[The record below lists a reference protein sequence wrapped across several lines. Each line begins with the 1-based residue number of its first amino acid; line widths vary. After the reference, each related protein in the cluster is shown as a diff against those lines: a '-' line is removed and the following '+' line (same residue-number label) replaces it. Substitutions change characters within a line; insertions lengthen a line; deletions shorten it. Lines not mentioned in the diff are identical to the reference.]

1 VTDGGEE
8 LGKAQIPIRATLDK
22 LDGDLEQARK
32 KVESS
37 LGGTLKSIGDKVGQ
51 IGSAVVLGAV
61 AAVTGALVGI
71 GTAAFS
77 SAMQLDDA
85 YDGII
90 TKTGATGEVLDGL
103 KEDFKGVFVGV
114 SADAETVSGAIAEL
128 NSRLGA
134 TGQPLRDMTSGLVDS
149 ARMMGGDATANAA
162 SLAKMMASWGLS
174 NEEGAATLDKLFVAT
189 QKSGIGMDQLMSSVQ
204 QNGAVLRTM
213 GFSLNDSVAMMAT
226 FEKAGLES
234 GQVMAA
240 MKIAAGKFTKA
251 QQDSTETIKGGVPS
265 LAKAGDQLANLRQQ
279 LSLASLK
286 QSEFTAKT
294 KASTRAAS
302 EAKIHKLTKQI
313 TDLEAAMA
321 KGESRTITVAG
332 SNKTLHESLMGTFDA
347 IKNDTDATH
356 ALSVGMEVFGARS
369 APAMVDAIRSGK
381 LELGTMIA
389 ALEDSK
395 DAIYKTSVATEDWPE
410 RWQKIKNI
418 ATVAL
423 APIGEKMMGI
433 AGSILES
440 ALPALDK
447 FVEIL
452 ENNVTPWVEKAAE
465 VIQGLLAGD
474 WSVPWQ
480 DLFPPVVVDTIET
493 IISGVQ
499 TLVAFVSD
507 NLPAV
512 AAVIGT
518 LLVGAFTAWAYS
530 AGVAAIATIAA
541 MGPVIPII
549 IALEAVIGL
558 LAVAWTQ
565 DWGGMRTT
573 LTDFWTNTGQPIFD
587 QVKTWLEVNIPKAIQ
602 AVSEFWTGTLVPAM
616 QAVWA
621 FIQGTVIPIF
631 QKVVGWLEVNIPKGI
646 TTVSSFWTGTLLP
659 ALRSVWD
666 FLSTNVVSIFTTVR
680 DWLQTTIPAATK
692 ALSGVWENTLLPAIT
707 AVWDFLDQY
716 IIPIFTTLVDID
728 IALLNLALQALAGFW
743 ENTLKPALETVW
755 QFIQDNVIPIFEALT
770 TDGIEATKTASS
782 ALSDFWKNTLQP
794 AMKVVSDFI
803 TDKVLPIFKDVKDFI
818 VDFLGPKI
826 QWLADTVFLGLKTA
840 IDGIKGTLEW
850 FLDKLQKLKDLIG
863 SITLPSWMDP
873 GSPTPLELGIIGI
886 NAALREMNGLWGDM
900 ASQPIMR
907 MGAMMPTM
915 PGQPTLAG
923 LSLGE
928 RVTVEVNGNGG
939 QAGGPV
945 TNYFL
950 TAQYAEKESE
960 SDLYHTVRMLQ
971 ILEV

>member
-1 VTDGGEE
+1 MTDGEE

-37 LGGTLKSIGDKVGQ
+37 LGGTLASIGDKVAQ

-77 SAMQLDDA
+77 SAMQLDNA

-90 TKTGATGEVLDGL
+90 AKTGATGAVLDGL
-103 KEDFKGVFVGV
+103 KEDFKAVFVGV
-114 SADAETVSGAIAEL
+114 GTDAENVAGPIAEL
-128 NSRLGA
+128 NRRLEA
-134 TGQPLRDMTSGLVDS
+134 TGQPLRDMAAGLARS
-149 ARMMGGDATANAA
+149 AELMGGDATANAA
-162 SLAKMMASWGLS
+162 TLAKMMGSWGIS

-189 QKSGIGMDQLMSSVQ
+189 QKSGISFEQLTGSLQ

-213 GFSLNDSVAMMAT
+213 GFSLDDSIVMMAS

-234 GQVMAA
+234 SQVMAG
-240 MKIAAGKFTKA
+240 MKLAAGKFAKA
-251 QQDSTETIKGGVPS
+251 QQDTTETIKGGVPS
-265 LAKAGDQLANLRQQ
+265 LAKAGSQLDTLRGQLAQATLR
-279 LSLASLK
+279 

-294 KASTRAAS
+294 KASTKAAAES
-302 EAKIHKLTKQI
+302 KIHKLTQQI

-321 KGESRTITVAG
+321 KGENRTIKVAG
-332 SNKTLHESLMGTFDA
+332 SNKTLNESLMATFEA
-347 IKNDTDATH
+347 IANDTDATH

-381 LELGTMIA
+381 MALSDIYL
-389 ALEDSK
+389 ALEKSK
-395 DAIYKTSVATEDWPE
+395 DAIYNTTKATEDWPE
-410 RWQKIKNI
+410 KWAKIKNI

-499 TLVAFVSD
+499 SLVAFVSD

-512 AAVIGT
+512 AVMIGT

-530 AGVAAIATIAA
+530 AGAAAIATIAA

-602 AVSEFWTGTLVPAM
+602 TVSEFWTGTLVPAM

-646 TTVSSFWTGTLLP
+646 
-659 ALRSVWD
+659 A
-666 FLSTNVVSIFTTVR
+666 
-680 DWLQTTIPAATK
+680 
-692 ALSGVWENTLLPAIT
+692 
-707 AVWDFLDQY
+707 
-716 IIPIFTTLVDID
+716 
-728 IALLNLALQALAGFW
+728 
-743 ENTLKPALETVW
+743 
-755 QFIQDNVIPIFEALT
+755 
-770 TDGIEATKTASS
+770 TASS
-782 ALSDFWKNTLQP
+782 SWKAPYSRRSALCGTSSRV
-794 AMKVVSDFI
+794 ASCRS
-803 TDKVLPIFKDVKDFI
+803 
-818 VDFLGPKI
+818 
-826 QWLADTVFLGLKTA
+826 LAPCA
-840 IDGIKGTLEW
+840 IGCRRL
-850 FLDKLQKLKDLIG
+850 
-863 SITLPSWMDP
+863 
-873 GSPTPLELGIIGI
+873 
-886 NAALREMNGLWGDM
+886 
-900 ASQPIMR
+900 SQQRPR
-907 MGAMMPTM
+907 
-915 PGQPTLAG
+915 
-923 LSLGE
+923 
-928 RVTVEVNGNGG
+928 R
-939 QAGGPV
+939 
-945 TNYFL
+945 
-950 TAQYAEKESE
+950 
-960 SDLYHTVRMLQ
+960 
-971 ILEV
+971 